1 MTLRLKRRAAP
12 RSWTIPRKGTKW
24 LKRPGPGPHAQGQ
37 SIPLLLVL
45 RDLRRLVT
53 SAREAEI
60 LVRSDAVRV
69 DGQVAKDLDRGLGL
83 MDTLSF
89 AEPLNAH
96 YRVVKNRRG
105 KLALVA
111 IPATEA
117 TVKIGRVRFKHAVK
131 KGQVEVTLHDGRNL
145 LVAASTPYRVGDSVK
160 IEVPGQKVVEHLPLA
175 PGALAYVS
183 GGSHVGELARVDR
196 VEVRS
201 SSQPNLVHF
210 KEGFATVKEY
220 VFVVGQNAPEVT
232 LAEGVDR

>member
-1 MTLRLKRRAAP
+1 MTFRLKRRAAP

-24 LKRPGPGPHAQGQ
+24 LKRPGPGPHAQDQ
-37 SIPLLLVL
+37 SVPLLLVL

-53 SAREAEI
+53 SAREAQI
-60 LVRSDAVRV
+60 LVGSGAVQV
-69 DGQVAKDLDRGLGL
+69 DGQVTRDLDRGLGL

-89 AEPLNAH
+89 GAPLDTH
-96 YRVVKNRRG
+96 FRVVKNRRG

-111 IPATEA
+111 IPAAEA
-117 TVKIGRVRFKHAVK
+117 KVKIVRVRFKHTVK
-131 KGQVEVTLHDGRNL
+131 SGRVQVTLHDGRNL
-145 LVAASTPYRVGDSVK
+145 LVPASTPYRVGDSVK
-160 IEVPGQKVVEHLPLA
+160 IELPGQKVVEHLPLA

-183 GGSHVGELARVDR
+183 GGTHVGELARVDR
-196 VEVRS
+196 VEVRN

-232 LAEGVDR
+232 LSEGVDR